1 VRIKPWCHT
10 GRAGRSYMYN
20 YIFVEKNTSCEG
32 APPLPTVGL
41 RARGGSPPPPAPSG
55 CATPRPPDP
64 APPRPPDPATPR
76 PHDRT
81 TATARP
87 LALSSAWKK
96 GRFNLPYQLHSSIVG
111 LQPGIWTSAILY
123 PPCGCP
129 RYPVRMPIPGA
140 RVDDF
145 PPRPF
150 ARPHRAFFRISKE
163 QSPQWD
169 SAKSKVQGGISENR
183 S

>member
-1 VRIKPWCHT
+1 MRIKPWLHP
-10 GRAGRSYMYN
+10 GRAGRSYMYK

-41 RARGGSPPPPAPSG
+41 RARGGSPPPPAPLSG
-55 CATPRPPDP
+55 RA
-64 APPRPPDPATPR
+64 PR
-76 PHDRT
+76 PHNRDR
-81 TATARP
+81 APRAPRAP
-87 LALSSAWKK
+87 PCQPGHAPRAPRALSSAWKK

-140 RVDDF
+140 RVDDL

>member
-1 VRIKPWCHT
+1 VRIKPWLHT
-10 GRAGRSYMYN
+10 GSAGRSYMYK

-41 RARGGSPPPPAPSG
+41 RARGGSPPTPTPS
-55 CATPRPPDP
+55 RV
-64 APPRPPDPATPR
+64 ATPR
-76 PHDRT
+76 PHDRDRAPRAPRAPPCQPG
-81 TATARP
+81 TAPRAPR
-87 LALSSAWKK
+87 ALSSAWKK